1 MPIYDYRCRKC
12 ASEFE
17 LLVLRNSPVPACPEC
32 QGVDLEQLLSGF
44 AVSSE
49 AITKERVKAARHKS
63 LNSKG
68 ARDEKVAQ
76 QEYYKK
82 EHEEHRQS

>member
-1 MPIYDYRCRKC
+1 MPIYDYRCRGC
-12 ASEFE
+12 AHEFE
-17 LLVLRNSPVPACPEC
+17 LLVLKNSPVPECPEC
-32 QGVDLEQLLSGF
+32 KSADLEQLLSGF

-49 AITKERVKAARHKS
+49 AITKERVKVARHKS

-68 ARDEKVAQ
+68 AKDEKVAQ

>member
-1 MPIYDYRCRKC
+1 MPIFDYRCRQC
-12 ASEFE
+12 ANEFE
-17 LLVLRNSPVPACPEC
+17 LLVLKHSPVPACPKCES
-32 QGVDLEQLLSGF
+32 QDIEQLLSGF

-49 AITKERVKAARHKS
+49 AMTKERVKAARHQS
-63 LNSKG
+63 LTSKG

>member
-1 MPIYDYRCRKC
+1 MPIYEYRCRGC
-12 ASEFE
+12 ANEFE
-17 LLVLRNSPVPACPEC
+17 LLVLPASPVPACPEC
-32 QGVDLEQLLSGF
+32 ESPDLEQLLSGF

-49 AITKERVKAARHKS
+49 SMTKERVKTARQRS

-68 ARDEKVAQ
+68 AKDEKVAQ
-76 QEYYKK
+76 QEYFKK